1 VTVEAVDTFG
11 NVNTTDVGTITLT
24 SGDTGVLDFDGSE
37 SNTNGSVGG
46 NATFN
51 IDANETAGTANLA
64 ATIPDSNISNTSVE
78 FTVGEPQNI
87 DVTFTSDV
95 STSSNSNTNSTA
107 TLEAQLLGPNGS
119 PIGVEN
125 ENVSFARL
133 SGDAAE
139 FDQSLTTFETETDAN
154 GLATIQVNATSNTG
168 QTEFLAQSVNYS
180 ASNSG
185 TITTTGAASSISVST
200 NTSSVSQNGTVSV
213 TASFV
218 DSEGRTVPRVDSI
231 SVSSLNLGG
240 TVNPGS
246 NTTAFDSN
254 GEAVATY
261 TYTAD
266 GQTGSETLR
275 AIGGGVTGTAD
286 VTVSGQADTGSPL
299 GGTAGEYDSDGDGQI
314 TIPELASAGQAY
326 TNGELTI
333 AELAEVGSAYT
344 SSN

>member
-1 VTVEAVDTFG
+1 
-11 NVNTTDVGTITLT
+11 
-24 SGDTGVLDFDGSE
+24 
-37 SNTNGSVGG
+37 
-46 NATFN
+46 
-51 IDANETAGTANLA
+51 
-64 ATIPDSNISNTSVE
+64 
-78 FTVGEPQNI
+78 
-87 DVTFTSDV
+87 VTFTSDV

-107 TLEAQLLGPNGS
+107 TLEAQLLGPDGS

-139 FDQSLTTFETETDAN
+139 FDQSLSTFETETDAN

-231 SVSSLNLGG
+231 SVSSLNLSG

-286 VTVSGQADTGSPL
+286 VTVTANQSDTGSPL
-299 GGTAGEYDSDGDGQI
+299 GGTAGEYDSDGDGQV
-314 TIPELASAGQAY
+314 TASELGNAVTAFGEGDLTASELGDVVTAFGQ
-326 TNGELTI
+326 
-333 AELAEVGSAYT
+333 S
-344 SSN
+344 